1 MKRKLALLIATCS
14 IVVSILTPASE
25 PNLGTDAPNPAIMR
39 TADHGFGT

>member
-14 IVVSILTPASE
+14 IVIYIVAPATEPVSSKEVP
-25 PNLGTDAPNPAIMR
+25 DPAIMR